1 MLKSPSTSK
10 PKAKAKISSRSSAK
24 RRPTAKKKSAP
35 KAKAKLSR
43 KRRPVSKVKPPVK
56 KTAVKKTRI
65 VNREL
70 SWLSFN
76 ERVLQEASDPNVPL
90 LERLKFLGIFS
101 SNLDEF
107 FRVRVAT
114 NKRMLKVRSSQ
125 KRIIDK
131 KEIRETLHDIYNKV
145 VIQQVK
151 FNNIY
156 GQLLEE
162 FKSNNVFFINE
173 KQINLQQTLDV
184 RKYFREEII
193 NTIFPLILSDKQA
206 FPFLRDNTVYLAC
219 RLSNSATNDKKYALI
234 PLPTKIKKRF
244 YQLPKQGEVTFM
256 MFIDDVIRCNL
267 DVVFSSF
274 NYDVFEAYTI
284 KMTRD
289 AEIDLDSD
297 VSVNILDSL
306 QDSLKQRKKG
316 QPVRLIYDQEMPAD
330 FIKFIDQKLKLSKDE
345 LIPGQRYHNFR
356 DFIGFPDIKKTDL
369 KYQSLDLIYIPDLD
383 KAKTMFN
390 AISEKDILI
399 SHPYQPFSYI
409 IRLLREAAIDPNV
422 KSIKMTLYRVAENS
436 NIVNALINAVKNG
449 KEVTVMMELKARFDE
464 EHNIYWSNKLKE
476 AGAKVL
482 LTIPNVK
489 VHSKLCLISRK
500 EKNLIKLYAH
510 VGTGNY
516 NGDTARIYCDHS
528 ILTADERIT
537 TEINKVFNMIE
548 DFKPEK
554 YRFRHLLVAPINLR
568 SSIIR
573 MIDAEIGNA
582 KAGKSAYIIMKM
594 NALVDVEM
602 IQKLYEASKAG
613 VKINLIVRSIL
624 CLSPGVKGLSEN
636 ISAISIVDKYLEH
649 ARVYI
654 FANAGKEKM
663 FMGSADMMTRN
674 LDSRV
679 EVVFPVYSKHVQEEI
694 MAMINIQLSD
704 NSKARIVDEFQ
715 INEYKPETLPKIRS
729 QVEFYNY
736 LKNKYNQISAYV

>member
-1 MLKSPSTSK
+1 MAPRRQTPPKGKVL
-10 PKAKAKISSRSSAK
+10 PKAKAK
-24 RRPTAKKKSAP
+24 KS
-35 KAKAKLSR
+35 
-43 KRRPVSKVKPPVK
+43 PVVK
-56 KTAVKKTRI
+56 KKTRI
-65 VNREL
+65 INREL

-76 ERVLQEASDPNVPL
+76 DRVLQEANDSHVPL

-114 NKRMLKVRSSQ
+114 NKRMLKLRNSEH
-125 KRIIDK
+125 RIVDRR
-131 KEIRETLHDIYNKV
+131 EIRETLQDIYNKV

-156 GQLLEE
+156 NQLLDE
-162 FKSNNVFFINE
+162 FRSKNVFFVNE
-173 KQINLQQTLDV
+173 KQINLQQTLEV

-193 NTIFPLILSDKQA
+193 NTIFPLILSDKKS

-219 RLSNSATNDKKYALI
+219 KLSNSITNEKKYALI

-244 YQLPKQGEVTFM
+244 YQLPKQGGATYM

-274 NYDVFEAYTI
+274 EFNVFEAYTI

-289 AEIDLDSD
+289 AEIDIDSD
-297 VSVNILDSL
+297 VSSNILDTI
-306 QDSLKQRKKG
+306 QDSLKQRKRG
-316 QPVRLIYDQEMPAD
+316 LPVRLIYDQEMPDD
-330 FIKFIDQKLKLSKDE
+330 FIRFIYQKLTLSKDE

-369 KYQSLDLIYIPDLD
+369 KYQSLEPIYLPELD

-390 AISEKDILI
+390 AIRQKDYMI

-422 KSIKMTLYRVAENS
+422 TSIKMTLYRVAENS
-436 NIVNALINAVKNG
+436 NVVNALINAVKNG
-449 KEVTVMMELKARFDE
+449 KKVIVMMELKARFDE

-482 LTIPNVK
+482 FTIPSVK
-489 VHSKLCLISRK
+489 VHSKLCLIARK
-500 EKNLIKLYAH
+500 ERNGLKLYAH

-516 NGDTARIYCDHS
+516 NGDTAKVYCDHS
-528 ILTADERIT
+528 VLTADVRLT
-537 TEINKVFNMIE
+537 SEINKVFNLIE
-548 DFKPEK
+548 DYKPEK

-568 SSIIR
+568 SSILR
-573 MIDAEIGNA
+573 MIDAEISNV
-582 KAGKSAYIIMKM
+582 KAGKPAYIIMKM
-594 NALVDVEM
+594 NALVDVEI
-602 IQKLYEASKAG
+602 IQKLYEAGKAG

-624 CLSPGVKGLSEN
+624 CMSPGVKGLSDN

-654 FANAGKEKM
+654 FANGGKEKM

-679 EVVFPVYSKHVQEEI
+679 EVVFPVYSKHIQEEV

-704 NSKARIVDEFQ
+704 NTKSRILDEFQ
-715 INEYKPETLPKIRS
+715 INEYKPVSLPKIRS

-736 LKNKYNQISAYV
+736 LKNKYNQITAYV

>member
-1 MLKSPSTSK
+1 MAPRRKSTPK
-10 PKAKAKISSRSSAK
+10 GKILPKAKARKAPVI
-24 RRPTAKKKSAP
+24 KKQ
-35 KAKAKLSR
+35 
-43 KRRPVSKVKPPVK
+43 
-56 KTAVKKTRI
+56 TRI
-65 VNREL
+65 INREL

-76 ERVLQEASDPNVPL
+76 DRVLQEANDSHVPL

-114 NKRMLKVRSSQ
+114 NKRMLKLRNSEH
-125 KRIIDK
+125 RIVDRR
-131 KEIRETLHDIYNKV
+131 EIRETLQDIYNKV

-156 GQLLEE
+156 NQLLDE
-162 FKSNNVFFINE
+162 FKSKNVFFVNE
-173 KQINLQQTLDV
+173 KQINLQQTLEV

-193 NTIFPLILSDKQA
+193 NTIFPLILADKKP

-219 RLSNSATNDKKYALI
+219 KLSNSITNEKKYALI

-244 YQLPKQGEVTFM
+244 YQLPKQGGATYM

-274 NYDVFEAYTI
+274 EFNVFEAFTI

-289 AEIDLDSD
+289 AEIDIDSD
-297 VSVNILDSL
+297 VSSNILDTI
-306 QDSLKQRKKG
+306 QDSLKQRKRG
-316 QPVRLIYDQEMPAD
+316 QPVRLIYDQEMPDD
-330 FIKFIDQKLKLSKDE
+330 FIRFIYQKLTLSKDE

-369 KYQSLDLIYIPDLD
+369 KYQSLEPIYLPELD

-390 AISEKDILI
+390 AIRQKDYMI

-409 IRLLREAAIDPNV
+409 IRMLREAAIDPNV
-422 KSIKMTLYRVAENS
+422 TSIKMTLYRVAENS
-436 NIVNALINAVKNG
+436 NVVNALINAVKNG
-449 KEVTVMMELKARFDE
+449 KKVTVMMELKARFDE

-482 LTIPNVK
+482 YTIPSVK
-489 VHSKLCLISRK
+489 VHSKLCLIARK
-500 EKNLIKLYAH
+500 ERNGLKLYAH

-516 NGDTARIYCDHS
+516 NGDTAKVYCDHS
-528 ILTADERIT
+528 VLTADVRIT
-537 TEINKVFNMIE
+537 SEINKVFNLIE
-548 DFKPEK
+548 DYKPEK

-568 SSIIR
+568 SSILR
-573 MIDAEIGNA
+573 MIDAEISNA
-582 KAGKSAYIIMKM
+582 KAGKTAYIIMKM
-594 NALVDVEM
+594 NALVDVEI
-602 IQKLYEASKAG
+602 IQKLYEAGKAG

-624 CLSPGVKGLSEN
+624 CMSPGVKGLSEN

-654 FANAGKEKM
+654 FANGGKEKM

-679 EVVFPVYSKHVQEEI
+679 EVVFPVYSKHVQEEV

-704 NSKARIVDEFQ
+704 NTKSRILDEFQ
-715 INEYKPETLPKIRS
+715 INEYKPVSLPKIRS

-736 LKNKYNQISAYV
+736 LKNKYNQITAYV